1 MRKGFNHENN
11 NPAFPVEYNSVGCF
25 FSFSGIYVGRI
36 PQHIYSNGHGAWQG
50 RHAFFGGL
58 VDL

>member
-11 NPAFPVEYNSVGCF
+11 NPASPVEYNSVGRL
-25 FSFSGIYVGRI
+25 FSLSGIYVGRI
-36 PQHIYSNGHGAWQG
+36 PQHVYSYGHGSWQG
-50 RHAFFGGL
+50 RYAISGGL